1 MLIDTHVE
9 RHAAFA
15 KHGFQFARGLVDSED
30 LLRALNSVAI
40 DVRSGRPSD
49 GNGGARGA
57 HCIHSSEAGNYLFE
71 KLTPKIVELV
81 GSSVVPRY
89 SYVRVYKEGGILPL
103 HVDRPGCEVTV
114 TITLDYDA
122 KALWPIF
129 LLTEKVISA
138 TLDKGDALLFD
149 ATKFLHCRRAFEG
162 QSWTQATLHYVIG
175 QASDA
180 VN

>member
-1 MLIDTHVE
+1 MGEHGCRASTCNNSAVCFRLSSRAGIRRMLIDTHVE

-30 LLRALNSVAI
+30 LLRALNSVAL

-81 GSSVVPRY
+81 GSSVVP
-89 SYVRVYKEGGILPL
+89 
-103 HVDRPGCEVTV
+103 
-114 TITLDYDA
+114 
-122 KALWPIF
+122 
-129 LLTEKVISA
+129 
-138 TLDKGDALLFD
+138 
-149 ATKFLHCRRAFEG
+149 
-162 QSWTQATLHYVIG
+162 
-175 QASDA
+175 
-180 VN
+180 